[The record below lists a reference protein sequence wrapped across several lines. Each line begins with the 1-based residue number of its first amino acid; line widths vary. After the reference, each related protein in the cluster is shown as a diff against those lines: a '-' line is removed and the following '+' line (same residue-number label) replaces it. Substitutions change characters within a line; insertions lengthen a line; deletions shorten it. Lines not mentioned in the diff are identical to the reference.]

1 MAILLHPAVDF
12 RPQAPAPQSAAAQS
26 PATGTLVT
34 NPVVIHM
41 TAQKYRF
48 DPSPVHVKSGSHVQ
62 LLIKAL
68 DRIHGFSINT
78 FPDKAAAKE
87 PSGLVFDHAEKCW
100 HIEVGKETEIDFEAR
115 QPGTYAFKCCDFCGM
130 GHMGMKGELIVD
142 P

>member
-1 MAILLHPAVDF
+1 MAILFHPTVDS
-12 RPQAPAPQSAAAQS
+12 RPQAPAAQASTAQSAAAGTSAAS
-26 PATGTLVT
+26 PA
-34 NPVVIHM
+34 VIHL

-68 DRIHGFSINT
+68 DRTHGFSINT
-78 FPDKAAAKE
+78 YPDKASSKE
-87 PSGLVFDHAEKCW
+87 PPGLVFDHAEKCW
-100 HIEVGKETEIDFEAR
+100 HIEVGKETEIGFEAR